1 MFVYRIVYV
10 GFDGFLVSQTS
21 LVKLLSRHVLDDA
34 VKSRK
39 I

>member
-10 GFDGFLVSQTS
+10 GFDGFLVRKTS
-21 LVKLLSRHVLDDA
+21 LVKLLSRHVLDDTI
-34 VKSRK
+34 KSRK